1 MRNIY
6 LSAKAC
12 KLLKERGFDYDT
24 HSYLECV
31 SGEDVNKYKCFYS
44 NTPAN
49 FNNTEAIISRPTVF
63 EVVVWLSEKKHIDVF
78 IRPNYEKEECYIPYI
93 HSPKITVLC
102 GHSNYSMAIKLA
114 VEHVIRN
121 DSFWG

>member
-12 KLLKERGFDYDT
+12 KLLKERGFDCETY
-24 HSYLECV
+24 SYFERV
-31 SGEDVNKYKCFYS
+31 SDEDINKYISFHS
-44 NTPAN
+44 NNPAN
-49 FNNTEAIISRPTVF
+49 FNITDTYISMPTVS
-63 EVVVWLSEKKHIDVF
+63 EVAIWLSEKKHIDVF
-78 IRPNYEKEECYIPYI
+78 IKPNYEKEECYVPYI

-121 DSFWG
+121 DSYWG